1 MKVIKCGSA
10 MCDKQLEVE
19 DECVGWYCKPCM
31 DRIQKNMKAWLESDV
46 SKNFNKE
53 YWKEV
58 EKTFEL

>member
-1 MKVIKCGSA
+1 
-10 MCDKQLEVE
+10 MCDKQREVE

-31 DRIQKNMKAWLESDV
+31 DRIQNNMKAWLESDV
-46 SKNFNKE
+46 CENFNKE